1 MYYVGGKALVVCWP
15 PTYLFDC
22 LQGVIVMTHICRLCT
37 IIIGLMLWS
46 APFAWAQ
53 GQFDTLSHR
62 IVGPGVTHTTM
73 IAPSVP
79 WIVNVLEIDL
89 TNPFLTIETVKAQ
102 DRLIGQERTT
112 SMASRK
118 EAPAHHIVAAVNGDG
133 YLAGGE
139 PLSMQ
144 MIDGQLLKDHV
155 PDSDPVIGFDR
166 FGAPLMQM
174 LSFSGE
180 IRTSGPIVHFTT
192 VNKARTSNGLVM
204 YNQYFGTSTGTS
216 ADGTEFVLT
225 PLTEWYAN
233 GLVRCIVD
241 SIADGIGNLT
251 IPTSKVVFSAAGT
264 KRTEMLSALSLHD
277 TVDLFLGI
285 LPGSMRIK
293 ELIGGFS
300 ILVSGGVRITTLATA
315 REPRT
320 SAGFSADSTTLY
332 LWTVD
337 GRFPGSAGMT
347 YFEMA
352 DFMLSH
358 NMAFGINLDGGGSTT
373 MVVDGTIVNRPSDGS
388 ERPVAN
394 GMLVVSSAP
403 TGTLADIQLEPFKAM
418 IYTGDSLQFG
428 VYATDEYGN
437 PFALDPGGL
446 VYSVPAHLGE
456 ISPSGM
462 FRPANVSDSGY
473 VSVSYAAFNDSS
485 FVRILPMTQI
495 ALSPRSVVT
504 DTVRTITFSVRGF
517 YEDSTSRSL
526 ASTLVNFSVENPL
539 IGSVSSSGIFSGHA
553 AGATGV
559 IADYNGMRD
568 TVYVTVAI
576 GLGTTVLDSIEVL
589 DGFAISTSN
598 VDSVEIDIVPSP
610 ITLGAAALRVRYSY
624 VYSATQIPILYVNT
638 ERPIFGVPDTLLLDV
653 LADTWLYRI
662 LYNLGDDND
671 ELFRVYS
678 GSFADVPGEYK
689 TISVP
694 MSTIQA
700 ITGGIFFYPVTLK
713 QIEIRISGSGR
724 FGGTRYA
731 GEVLLDNL
739 RAHYPATVTAAPVH
753 APVPVRYSLDQNY
766 PNPFNPVTTIAYTL
780 PVRSHVRL
788 EIYNVLGQRVATLV
802 DEVQGASVF
811 SVQWSPTGASG
822 LYFYRLETRSVDAS
836 ELRYVETRKM
846 LLIR

>member
-1 MYYVGGKALVVCWP
+1 MYYVGGKGLVVCWP

-285 LPGSMRIK
+285 LPGSMQIK
-293 ELIGGFS
+293 ALIGGFT
-300 ILVSGGVRITTLATA
+300 IVVSGGLRITTLATA
-315 REPRT
+315 
-320 SAGFSADSTTLY
+320 
-332 LWTVD
+332 
-337 GRFPGSAGMT
+337 
-347 YFEMA
+347 
-352 DFMLSH
+352 
-358 NMAFGINLDGGGSTT
+358 
-373 MVVDGTIVNRPSDGS
+373 
-388 ERPVAN
+388 
-394 GMLVVSSAP
+394 
-403 TGTLADIQLEPFKAM
+403 
-418 IYTGDSLQFG
+418 
-428 VYATDEYGN
+428 
-437 PFALDPGGL
+437 
-446 VYSVPAHLGE
+446 
-456 ISPSGM
+456 
-462 FRPANVSDSGY
+462 
-473 VSVSYAAFNDSS
+473 
-485 FVRILPMTQI
+485 
-495 ALSPRSVVT
+495 
-504 DTVRTITFSVRGF
+504 
-517 YEDSTSRSL
+517 
-526 ASTLVNFSVENPL
+526 
-539 IGSVSSSGIFSGHA
+539 
-553 AGATGV
+553 
-559 IADYNGMRD
+559 
-568 TVYVTVAI
+568 
-576 GLGTTVLDSIEVL
+576 
-589 DGFAISTSN
+589 
-598 VDSVEIDIVPSP
+598 
-610 ITLGAAALRVRYSY
+610 
-624 VYSATQIPILYVNT
+624 
-638 ERPIFGVPDTLLLDV
+638 
-653 LADTWLYRI
+653 
-662 LYNLGDDND
+662 
-671 ELFRVYS
+671 
-678 GSFADVPGEYK
+678 
-689 TISVP
+689 
-694 MSTIQA
+694 
-700 ITGGIFFYPVTLK
+700 
-713 QIEIRISGSGR
+713 
-724 FGGTRYA
+724 
-731 GEVLLDNL
+731 
-739 RAHYPATVTAAPVH
+739 
-753 APVPVRYSLDQNY
+753 
-766 PNPFNPVTTIAYTL
+766 
-780 PVRSHVRL
+780 
-788 EIYNVLGQRVATLV
+788 
-802 DEVQGASVF
+802 
-811 SVQWSPTGASG
+811 
-822 LYFYRLETRSVDAS
+822 
-836 ELRYVETRKM
+836 
-846 LLIR
+846 